1 MWEEEEQHFVFSFL
15 VPSRKKFT
23 LEYHKSIT
31 TKPSPSLFTEL
42 LSGTLR
48 TYQRAGCD
56 HEYVQLNCPR
66 GTTISIEFAQYG
78 KYGSNDPNDPGLC
91 PETADD
97 NAQRDGNV
105 INSGTEIEFKLPEKC
120 MWQSGLQVRNH
131 NFSFICVSMDRKFML
146 SFDPCVDVIRN

>member
-1 MWEEEEQHFVFSFL
+1 MENFYFTSTVEQ
-15 VPSRKKFT
+15 
-23 LEYHKSIT
+23 HKSIIF
-31 TKPSPSLFTEL
+31 PSVVSAL

-78 KYGSNDPNDPGLC
+78 KYGGDPNDGLC
-91 PETADD
+91 PDTTE

-105 INSGTEIEFKLPEKC
+105 INSGTEIEIKTTEKC
-120 MWQSGLQVRNH
+120 MWPSALQVSETNLIPIRRH
-131 NFSFICVSMDRKFML
+131 VAITNF
-146 SFDPCVDVIRN
+146 